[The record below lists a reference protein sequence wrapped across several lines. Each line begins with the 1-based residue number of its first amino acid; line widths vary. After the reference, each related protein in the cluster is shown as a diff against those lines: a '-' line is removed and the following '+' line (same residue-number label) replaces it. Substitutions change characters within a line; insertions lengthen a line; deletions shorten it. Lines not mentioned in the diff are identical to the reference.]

1 MVGRLAAWEAVRIG
15 CSPRAAGGRAVEGP
29 ALRPD
34 WKHHS
39 ESGGGVAGP
48 GRGREEP
55 GEGRA
60 LQLLR

>member
-1 MVGRLAAWEAVRIG
+1 MFPSV
-15 CSPRAAGGRAVEGP
+15 AAGGRAVEGP